1 MVLIDIYILKLSNH
15 MKLLSIVSCS
25 NREIIL
31 PMLKMSIT
39 KMVNFMYSEIS
50 RDVISIKIKLKM
62 HLEINLDNENPKGN
76 T

>member
-1 MVLIDIYILKLSNH
+1 
-15 MKLLSIVSCS
+15 
-25 NREIIL
+25 
-31 PMLKMSIT
+31 MLKMSIT

-62 HLEINLDNENPKGN
+62 HPEINLDNENPKGN